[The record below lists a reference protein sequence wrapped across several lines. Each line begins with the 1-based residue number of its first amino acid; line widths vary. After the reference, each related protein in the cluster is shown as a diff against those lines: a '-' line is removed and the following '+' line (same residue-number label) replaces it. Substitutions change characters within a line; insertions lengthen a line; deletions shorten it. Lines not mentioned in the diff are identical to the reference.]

1 MQNTR
6 PRRCQPVWAARAA
19 TWTASL
25 VLALLHLL
33 RAQAAEWVQA
43 GVTTNQP
50 VWGLRGGL
58 QFAIHPGGFSGGDGG
73 PRGLIR
79 LGYPTLTNGGYDL
92 INFLA
97 LEPVVAGRRGFSEL
111 EPSQVDRHP
120 GKRFLPV
127 TSWQATPS
135 TNPSLL
141 PGVRTV
147 LSNGVER
154 LEVSFQVEPFENG
167 AHVAMVLSQRS
178 DTPDELTVQVHALPD
193 SRPMQQCI
201 VTATMG
207 NKARARQLWLHD
219 GMVSSLEVFG
229 THRGPDFTGHAFFPA
244 QRFLPLPSDGWL
256 VALTTDEAVPAAVFP
271 FPGSQSWY
279 YGGQPVTQYWRKPPG
294 SSVADLRVAINGRYT
309 YWMSRQPIPGGVAFE
324 NFELVQPFAEGQ
336 EVVFGITRRT
346 PVELGF
352 KTNAP
357 AARSN

>member
-1 MQNTR
+1 MQNPR
-6 PRRCQPVWAARAA
+6 LRRCQPVWVSHAT

-25 VLALLHLL
+25 VLTVLHLCC
-33 RAQAAEWVQA
+33 AQAAEWVQA
-43 GVTTNQP
+43 GVNTNQP
-50 VWGLRGGL
+50 LWGLRGGL
-58 QFAIHPGGFSGGDGG
+58 QFAVHPGGFGGGDGG

-111 EPSQVDRHP
+111 ERSQTDSRP
-120 GKRFLPV
+120 GKRFLTV
-127 TSWQATPS
+127 TSWQATPG
-135 TNPSLL
+135 TNHTLL

-154 LEVSFQVEPFENG
+154 LEVALHVEPFENG
-167 AHVAMVLSQRS
+167 AHVALVLSQRS
-178 DTPDELTVQVHALPD
+178 DAPDELTVQVHALPD
-193 SRPMQQCI
+193 SRPIQQCI

-207 NKARARQLWLHD
+207 NKARARQLWLSD
-219 GMVSSLEVFG
+219 GVVSSLDVFG

-244 QRFLPLPSDGWL
+244 PRFLLLSSDGWL
-256 VALTTDEAVPAAVFP
+256 VAITTDEAAPDAVFP
-271 FPGSQSWY
+271 FPGSRSWY

-294 SSVADLRVAINGRYT
+294 SSVADLRVAVNGRYT

-324 NFELVQPFAEGQ
+324 NFELVQPFTEGQ

-346 PVELGF
+346 PAELGF

-357 AARSN
+357 AAR